1 MKRRTFL
8 TSSAGLAAATVLS
21 TSRATE
27 KNDFVAELIPS
38 EIPKSQFKSRL
49 ERAQRL
55 MEAEKL
61 DALIATPGTN
71 FTYFVGYN
79 PGRSERLIA
88 FVMSRDG
95 RAMIVAPSFEKERII
110 RRSVVSDIEVWEE
123 QENPYKLAGLVAAKL
138 KVAAGT
144 IGIEPSTAYEDY
156 LRLKQEMPN
165 ASLVDGSPIFDE
177 LRMAKSP
184 EELDAIRK
192 AIEITV
198 ASIAATHEKLRE
210 EATEQEV
217 SRILS
222 SEMGSRGA
230 RGGGLVQFGSS
241 SALPHGGPTGAPLKK
256 GTVVLIDAGC
266 QVDGYTS
273 DITRTMYWGGDA
285 PQKYREV
292 YSTVFDAQQAAATLA
307 KPGVECQE
315 MDRVGRAVIDKA
327 GYGKYFTH
335 RLGHGL
341 GMDGHELPYL
351 VEGNSYKLKPGHV
364 VTIEPGIYIPDEF
377 GVRIEDDFVITEN
390 GVEQLSPKAHRI

>member
-8 TSSAGLAAATVLS
+8 TSSASLAAATMFS
-21 TSRATE
+21 SSRAGG
-27 KNDFVAELIPS
+27 KSHFVAELIPS
-38 EIPKSQFKSRL
+38 EIPKSLFKSRL
-49 ERAQRL
+49 ERASRL
-55 MEAEKL
+55 MESEKL
-61 DALIATPGTN
+61 DGLIATPGTN

-110 RRSVVSDIEVWEE
+110 RRSVVSDIDVWEE
-123 QENPYKLAGLVAAKL
+123 QENPYTLTASVVEKLGVAS
-138 KVAAGT
+138 GR
-144 IGIEPSTAYEDY
+144 IGIEPSTTYEDY
-156 LRLKQEMPN
+156 LRLKEAIPK

-192 AIEITV
+192 AIDVTL
-198 ASIAATHEKLRE
+198 ASIAATHEKLQE
-210 EATEQEV
+210 EASEQEV

-222 SEMGSRGA
+222 SEMSRRGA
-230 RGGGLVQFGSS
+230 GGGGLVQFGPS

-266 QVDGYTS
+266 RVDGYTS
-273 DITRTMYWGGDA
+273 DITRTIYWGA
-285 PQKYREV
+285 EPPQKYRDV
-292 YSTVFDAQQAAATLA
+292 YNTVFDAQQAAAKLA

-315 MDRVGRAVIDKA
+315 MDRTGRAVIDKA
-327 GYGKYFTH
+327 GFGKYFTH

-351 VEGNSYKLKPGHV
+351 VEGNIYKLKPGHV
-364 VTIEPGIYIPDEF
+364 VTIEPGIYIPNEF
-377 GVRIEDDFVITEN
+377 GVRIEDDFVITES
-390 GVEQLSPKAHRI
+390 GAEQLSEKARRL